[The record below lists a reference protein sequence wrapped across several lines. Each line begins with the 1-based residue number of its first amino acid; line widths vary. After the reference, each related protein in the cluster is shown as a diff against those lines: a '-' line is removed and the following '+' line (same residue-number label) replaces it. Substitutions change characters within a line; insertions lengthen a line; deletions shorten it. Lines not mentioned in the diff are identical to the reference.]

1 MKHFYFLFF
10 IFICSS
16 GVVSAQE
23 LLLNGG
29 FEIWDD
35 VNTPTSYDKA
45 EYTTQETVDFHGG
58 ANSAMQAGSG
68 TRDIA
73 QTISNIS
80 GGTTYTISL
89 WYRVD
94 ASTADGTDARI
105 WSYWKSAGANLNDNA
120 IELRGPN
127 NAYLDNNGNV
137 WSQYTTTLT
146 APATADQF
154 YFEVRAYGSAV
165 VFWDDFSF
173 VQEAT
178 VSPVLGI
185 SSPSNGDNI
194 SGQSVEVSFSV
205 QNFQVA
211 NGSGDGHIHYTV
223 DGGTPI
229 MKYDVDPIQLS
240 NLSYGNHSVEIELVD
255 NNHNSL
261 SPPITSS
268 VSFTNYELST
278 LPAVE
283 NFSYADGSLTN
294 QNKWINIG
302 GTAGD
307 LLVSSGQV
315 VVQHGTASEDAA
327 MPFSSTQGAVYFAFD
342 LSVNSPGGIITGG
355 DYEYFAFLKDDGFNY
370 TARIDIVNAP
380 NGGDYTVG
388 IGLGSTA
395 EATWASD
402 LTFGDYYRIVVKY
415 DQDLNIAQLW
425 VNPIQET
432 DPSISSTD
440 GADPGITVSQFGL
453 RQSASSLNEGVMLDN
468 LVVAQTFAQT
478 LSTENFESA
487 GSFKLYPNPSNTG
500 FVTIKSNQMG
510 AVQAQVFD
518 LLGKQ
523 VINTVVNNERIDV
536 SNLNAGV
543 YVIKLTQDKNT
554 ATKKLIIQ

>member
-1 MKHFYFLFF
+1 MKQFYFLLF
-10 IFICSS
+10 ILISLNL
-16 GVVSAQE
+16 SAQE

-29 FEIWDD
+29 FESWDD

-58 ANSAMQAGSG
+58 ANSAMQSGSG

-105 WSYWKSAGANLNDNA
+105 WSYWKSAGANLTDNA
-120 IELRGPN
+120 NELRGPN
-127 NAYLDNNGNV
+127 NAYFDNNGNV
-137 WSQYTTTLT
+137 WTQYTTTLT

-154 YFEVRAYGSAV
+154 FFEVRAYGYAI

-223 DGGTPI
+223 DNGTPI

-240 NLSYGNHSVEIELVD
+240 NLSYGNHIVEIELVD
-255 NNHNSL
+255 NNHNPL
-261 SPPITSS
+261 STPITSS
-268 VSFTNYELST
+268 VTFTNYELST

-283 NFSYADGSLTN
+283 NFDYADGSLTN

-355 DYEYFAFLKDDGFNY
+355 DYEYFAFLKDDGYNY

-425 VNPIQET
+425 VNPIEET
-432 DPSISSTD
+432 DPSISSAD

-487 GSFKLYPNPSNTG
+487 ASFKIYPNPANTG
-500 FVTIKSNQMG
+500 YLSIKSNRMG
-510 AVQAQVFD
+510 VVRAQIFD
-518 LLGKQ
+518 ILGKE
-523 VINTVVNNERIDV
+523 VLNSDIVNNQ
-536 SNLNAGV
+536 LNISKLNPGV
-543 YVIKLTQDKNT
+543 YVIKLVQNNSSS
-554 ATKKLIIQ
+554 TKKLIIQ